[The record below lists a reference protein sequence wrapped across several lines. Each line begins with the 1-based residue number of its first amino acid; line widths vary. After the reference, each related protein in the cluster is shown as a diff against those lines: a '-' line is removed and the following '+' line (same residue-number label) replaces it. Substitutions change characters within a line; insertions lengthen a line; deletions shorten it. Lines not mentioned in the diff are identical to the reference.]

1 MSTSH
6 KTTSRKGRTIVLTAL
21 VIAGCTGQTPP
32 TAAPPAA
39 PTTTATTA
47 VTVTTASS
55 TTATSTTQPARD
67 PAGLLLPNENEGSTS
82 AEVTRWTTDHT
93 LGQPWLLDAC
103 HPTAYPTD
111 AKRTAF
117 RTVSRTGPELRQAR
131 QLATFPSK
139 DIATETVAGFRRAL
153 TACKNGGNPAQ
164 GGAWQWVTENIDV
177 GEEGFV
183 AASTIG
189 GPEYA
194 LSGNRIA
201 VTRKGS
207 LVFLAYEE
215 GEYGSATIDEGARM
229 AQRVAQQFAASW

>member
-6 KTTSRKGRTIVLTAL
+6 KTTSRKGRTVVLSAL

-39 PTTTATTA
+39 PATTVVSTTATTTTAT
-47 VTVTTASS
+47 SS
-55 TTATSTTQPARD
+55 PQPSRD
-67 PAGLLLPNENEGSTS
+67 PASLLLPNENEGSTS
-82 AEVTRWTTDHT
+82 AEVTKWTTDHT
-93 LGQPWLLDAC
+93 LGQPWLLDPC
-103 HPTAYPTD
+103 RPTAYPTD

-131 QLATFPSK
+131 QLATFPTK
-139 DIATETVAGFRRAL
+139 DTAAETVAGFRRAL
-153 TACKNGGNPAQ
+153 TACKNGGNAAQ
-164 GGAWQWVTENIDV
+164 GSAWQWVTEDIDV
-177 GEEGFV
+177 GDEGFV

-189 GPEYA
+189 GPEYS

-215 GEYGSATIDEGARM
+215 GEYGTAKIDEGARIT
-229 AQRVAQQFAASW
+229 QRVAQQFAASW